1 MNQPDLGITIA
12 ELRVQK
18 GFTQEKL
25 AEYCEV
31 SKRTIQRIESGEVEP
46 RAFTLNNLSNILEFD
61 FVNENTEHETIWLT
75 LLHLSSCLIFTFIL
89 VPLLIWSGKK
99 KRSHK
104 IDQHGRTV
112 INFQVTVVL
121 MLVVA
126 IFFLMVAL
134 GVTMV
139 MDETH
144 MGASD
149 LVYTSITLV
158 ATLPFFLIGIFSA
171 FQGIINALRTL
182 SDKPIRYRLSI
193 PFVK

>member
-1 MNQPDLGITIA
+1 MKQPDLGITIA

-61 FVNENTEHETIWLT
+61 FVNENTQHETIWLA
-75 LLHLSSCLIFTFIL
+75 LLHLSSCLIFTIII

-99 KRSHK
+99 KQSHK
-104 IDQHGRTV
+104 IDQHGRAV
-112 INFQVTVVL
+112 LNFQVTIAL
-121 MLVVA
+121 LL
-126 IFFLMVAL
+126 FVAL
-134 GVTMV
+134 FFVLVLLGAVVV

-144 MGASD
+144 MGVSD
-149 LVYTSITLV
+149 LVYTGMALLGF
-158 ATLPFFLIGIFSA
+158 LPFILIGMFAA
-171 FQGIINALRTL
+171 FQGIVNAVRMT